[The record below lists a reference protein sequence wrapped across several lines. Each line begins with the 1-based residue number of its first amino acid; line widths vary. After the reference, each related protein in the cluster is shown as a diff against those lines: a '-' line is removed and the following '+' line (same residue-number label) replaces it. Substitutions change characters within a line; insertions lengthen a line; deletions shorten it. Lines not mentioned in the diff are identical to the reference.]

1 MVLPQLEVYMF
12 ELFNINYDLLPE
24 SNKWNLIRIYRYDL
38 LKKSDW
44 TQLPDSQL
52 TEAQKTA
59 WTAYRQALRDI
70 PQTYQS
76 PDDVIFPEKSS

>member
-1 MVLPQLEVYMF
+1 MFDPDFSSLPD
-12 ELFNINYDLLPE
+12 I
-24 SNKWNLIRIYRYDL
+24 NKWNLIRTFRDDL

-52 TEAQKTA
+52 SESQISA
-59 WTAYRQALRDI
+59 WTTYRQALRDI

-76 PDDVIFPEKSS
+76 PDDVIFPKKPE